1 MISSGSLDIKHKIE
15 LLEKVKTVTVAKSLI
30 NMNQKAHFLQIY
42 WREAQNE
49 KLKRDFENLKIEF
62 DEKIEKADSLHY
74 LTHDFKSL
82 FLGFIF

>member
-15 LLEKVKTVTVAKSLI
+15 LLEKVKTVAVAKSLI

-49 KLKRDFENLKIEF
+49 KLKRDLHSVWVYIKIE
-62 DEKIEKADSLHY
+62 IS
-74 LTHDFKSL
+74 
-82 FLGFIF
+82 